1 MAHHYG
7 EYTGLE
13 FPTPKAKKTIMVS
26 GGFDPIHLGHCRMIQ
41 EAAKYGQLTV
51 VANSDDWL
59 RRKKGFAFM
68 PFEER
73 AEILSYME
81 GVHTVIQAD
90 DDDGT
95 ICETLRKYRP
105 DIFANGGDRTV
116 GNTPEMKVCDETKE
130 TRKYIGKVETQFT
143 IFTREYLLYNEK
155 DELLSKITGNM

>member
-59 RRKKGFAFM
+59 RRKKGFVFM

-73 AEILSYME
+73 AEIISYME

-116 GNTPEMKVCDETKE
+116 GNTPEMKVCDALGITM
-130 TRKYIGKVETQFT
+130 IWGVGG
-143 IFTREYLLYNEK
+143 EK
-155 DELLSKITGNM
+155 IQSSSDLVANAQVQEEAFAAE